1 MTDPIADMLTR
12 IRNAIAAKHSRVDIP
27 ASKLK
32 LEIARI
38 LKEEGYINNFVIKG
52 EGLKRTVRIFLRY
65 DARGTSSITHL
76 QRISTPRV
84 RRLERHSE
92 GARRLWHQH
101 RVDLER
107 FDERQGGASRKHRRR
122 AVGPDLLI
130 GTNVMSRIGRKVIA
144 VPKGVTVTIHEQEL
158 EVKGPKGTLKT
169 PIPQGISFKVEGEEL
184 KAERASD
191 EQAALHGLA
200 RALANNAIVGV
211 TEGFSKQMDVVG
223 VGYKADVQGKKIV
236 FSLGYSHPIEFPL
249 PAEVD
254 AKAERLTTKGSIQQ
268 YQTTLTLTSI
278 DKQKLGQVAAE
289 MHKLRKPDAY
299 KGKGVRYANVPIK
312 LKPGK
317 TGK

>member
-1 MTDPIADMLTR
+1 MFFKS
-12 IRNAIAAKHSRVDIP
+12 AIGNQQIGN
-27 ASKLK
+27 KL
-32 LEIARI
+32 
-38 LKEEGYINNFVIKG
+38 
-52 EGLKRTVRIFLRY
+52 
-65 DARGTSSITHL
+65 
-76 QRISTPRV
+76 
-84 RRLERHSE
+84 
-92 GARRLWHQH
+92 
-101 RVDLER
+101 
-107 FDERQGGASRKHRRR
+107 
-122 AVGPDLLI
+122 
-130 GTNVMSRIGRKVIA
+130 MSRIGKKAITL
-144 VPKGVTVTIHEQEL
+144 PKGVSVTVREQEL

-169 PIPQGISFKVEGEEL
+169 PIPDGISFKVDGDEL
-184 KAERASD
+184 RAERSSS

-211 TEGFSKQMDVVG
+211 TEGFSRQMDVVG

-268 YQTTLTLTSI
+268 YQTTVTLTSI

-299 KGKGVRYANVPIK
+299 KGKGVRYADVPIK